1 MATSTAALP
10 LAVDPTTRR
19 LILLLPAALLAH
31 DLGEL
36 AGNDQLNRAAHDLTR
51 RFPIPAE
58 RALPHFTTSRTQATV
73 AIGALAAGVTML
85 SWRAARS
92 APHSP
97 TMTAYGAATL
107 LLGAHM
113 VPHTV
118 AAIALR
124 RWPPGL
130 AGGLT
135 ITVPY
140 SALMVRRLLR
150 PRSHTWWSAGR
161 RRCGPLSSPG
171 RSSAGPRPPPGV
183 AGSLR
188 THQKTQQVRRSA
200 SIRRT
205 SRSRA
210 CTTPVESHALPAQH
224 SWAMPVGS
232 DD

>member
-1 MATSTAALP
+1 VLVRSLLSPWLPPRYAPGHGHLHGSIAARGRS
-10 LAVDPTTRR
+10 DD
-19 LILLLPAALLAH
+19 PAADPAPTGSFLAH

-51 RFPIPAE
+51 RFPILAE

-124 RWPPGL
+124 RW
-130 AGGLT
+130 
-135 ITVPY
+135 
-140 SALMVRRLLR
+140 
-150 PRSHTWWSAGR
+150 
-161 RRCGPLSSPG
+161 
-171 RSSAGPRPPPGV
+171 
-183 AGSLR
+183 
-188 THQKTQQVRRSA
+188 HQGW
-200 SIRRT
+200 
-205 SRSRA
+205 
-210 CTTPVESHALPAQH
+210 PA
-224 SWAMPVGS
+224 A
-232 DD
+232 